1 MKLLKIVSLS
11 IFIFLT
17 ITSFSSCS
25 CTKDSNNQ
33 NTNPQISQKLE
44 EKVPFE
50 MGDIHF
56 QKWISGV
63 QGGGSGIHMYITV
76 LTNRSKVVF
85 DSVYFRELK
94 TKIQI
99 GKMGYFA
106 SFKKVKN
113 TKQDIKMNNNP
124 NAEYGN
130 KIPDINSK
138 FSFDLKDDEC
148 VISYIEKEETKYFKI
163 LGLIENPAENYPSAS
178 PNN

>member
-11 IFIFLT
+11 IFVI
-17 ITSFSSCS
+17 IAIKSFSSCS
-25 CTKDSNNQ
+25 STKGNNNQ
-33 NTNPQISQKLE
+33 NTNTQIPQKLE

-50 MGDIHF
+50 IGDIHF
-56 QKWISGV
+56 QKWAAGV
-63 QGGGSGIHMYITV
+63 QDGGSGIHMYIQV

-85 DSVYFRELK
+85 DSVYFREMK
-94 TKIQI
+94 AKMKI

-106 SFKKVKN
+106 SFKTVKN
-113 TKQDIKMNNNP
+113 TKQDIKMSNDP

-130 KIPDINSK
+130 KTPSISK
-138 FSFDLKDDEC
+138 SPFVLKDNEC

-163 LGLIENPAENYPSAS
+163 LGLIEKPAENYPSAS